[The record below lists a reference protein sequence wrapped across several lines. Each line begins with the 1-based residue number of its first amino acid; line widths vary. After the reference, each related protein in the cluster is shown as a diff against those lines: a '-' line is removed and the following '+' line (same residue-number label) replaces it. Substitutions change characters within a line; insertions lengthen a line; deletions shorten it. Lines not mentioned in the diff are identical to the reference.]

1 MVNELIFEVGWS
13 LEILNR
19 QGIDAYGNF
28 QAERVFPETI
38 IARKAWQQNH
48 PLTGHYADA
57 GCQGCWPNT

>member
-28 QAERVFPETI
+28 QAERVSGQEKHGNKTTP
-38 IARKAWQQNH
+38 WQAIMPMLDVKGVGQTLSSLN
-48 PLTGHYADA
+48 
-57 GCQGCWPNT
+57 